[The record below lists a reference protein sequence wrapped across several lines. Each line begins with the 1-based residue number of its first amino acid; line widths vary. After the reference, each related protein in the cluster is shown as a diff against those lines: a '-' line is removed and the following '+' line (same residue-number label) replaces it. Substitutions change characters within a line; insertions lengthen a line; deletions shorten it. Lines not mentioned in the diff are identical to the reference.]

1 MRTQDAPDAQLSD
14 KRIAIIGYGSQ
25 GRAHALNL
33 RDDGRD
39 VLIGLRRG
47 GATWALAERDG
58 FKPRSVP
65 EAVAEADVVAM
76 LVPDMAQPRV
86 WQEEV
91 APNLRAR
98 AMLLFAHGFAI
109 HYGRITPPREVDVTL
124 IAPKA
129 PGRLVRRTYAEGH
142 GVPCLLAIHQDA
154 TGHARDRALGY
165 ARGIGGT
172 RAAVLET
179 TFAEETETD
188 LFGEQAV
195 LCGGVTELIAAAFE
209 TLTGAGYQPE
219 VAYFECLHELKLIVD
234 LLYEGGFAKMH
245 RFVSETAKY
254 GDLSRG
260 PRVVDEHV
268 RETMRTLLEEIR
280 SGAFASEWIL
290 EDQAGR
296 PRYSRL
302 LARDLAHP
310 IERVG
315 AKLRERMS
323 WLAES
328 DRESATA
335 SASTNRST
343 PEHGASATHSGRGQA
358 MADAK
363 R

>member
-1 MRTQDAPDAQLSD
+1 MRTQDAAEPHSSD

-33 RDDGRD
+33 RDDGRE
-39 VLIGLRRG
+39 VLVGLRPG

-58 FKPRSVP
+58 FKPRPVP
-65 EAVAEADVVAM
+65 DVAAEADVVAM
-76 LVPDMAQPRV
+76 LLPDMAQPHV
-86 WQEEV
+86 WQEEI
-91 APNLRAR
+91 APRIR
-98 AMLLFAHGFAI
+98 KGAMLLFAHGFAV
-109 HYGRITPPREVDVTL
+109 HYGRVVPPREVDVTL

-129 PGRLVRRTYAEGH
+129 PGRLVRRTYVEGH
-142 GVPCLLAIHQDA
+142 GVPCLVAVHQDA
-154 TGHARDRALGY
+154 TGRARDRALSY
-165 ARGIGGT
+165 AKGIGGT
-172 RAAVLET
+172 RAAVLDT

-195 LCGGVTELIAAAFE
+195 LCGGVTELVAAAFE
-209 TLTGAGYQPE
+209 TLTDAGYQPE
-219 VAYFECLHELKLIVD
+219 IAYFECLHELKLIVD

-260 PRVVDEHV
+260 PRVVDAHV

-323 WLAES
+323 WLAEG
-328 DRESATA
+328 DR
-335 SASTNRST
+335 
-343 PEHGASATHSGRGQA
+343 
-358 MADAK
+358 ADSEAK

>member
-1 MRTQDAPDAQLSD
+1 MRTQDASDAHSSD
-14 KRIAIIGYGSQ
+14 KRIAVIGYGSQ

-33 RDDGRD
+33 RDDGRE

-47 GATWALAERDG
+47 GATWTLAERDG
-58 FKPRSVP
+58 FKPREVP
-65 EAVAEADVVAM
+65 DAVAEADVVAM

-91 APNLRAR
+91 APRLRPR

-109 HYGRITPPREVDVTL
+109 HYGRITPPREIDVTL

-129 PGRLVRRTYAEGH
+129 PGRLVRRTYTEGH
-142 GVPCLLAIHQDA
+142 GVPCLLAVHQDA

-209 TLTGAGYQPE
+209 TLTSAGYQPE

-260 PRVVDEHV
+260 PRVVDGHV

-310 IERVG
+310 IERIG

-323 WLAES
+323 WLAEG
-328 DRESATA
+328 DRDGATTAPPAARSGPEIAGSATL
-335 SASTNRST
+335 
-343 PEHGASATHSGRGQA
+343 PGRGQP
-358 MADAK
+358 MAEAK

>member
-1 MRTQDAPDAQLSD
+1 MRTQNASDTASSFSD
-14 KRIAIIGYGSQ
+14 KRIAVVGYGSQ

-33 RDDGRD
+33 RDDGRE
-39 VLIGLRRG
+39 VLVGLRRG

-58 FKPRSVP
+58 FKPRSVT
-65 EAVAEADVVAM
+65 EAVADADIVAM

-91 APNLRAR
+91 APHLRQG

-129 PGRLVRRTYAEGH
+129 PGRLVRRTYTQGH
-142 GVPCLLAIHQDA
+142 GVPCLLAVHQDA

-195 LCGGVTELIAAAFE
+195 LCGGVTELVAAAFE
-209 TLTGAGYQPE
+209 TLTDAGYQPE
-219 VAYFECLHELKLIVD
+219 IAYFECLHELKLIVD

-260 PRVVDEHV
+260 PRIVDAHV
-268 RETMRTLLEEIR
+268 RETMRTVLEEIR

-302 LARDLAHP
+302 MARDLEHP
-310 IERVG
+310 IEKVG

-323 WLAES
+323 WLSEG
-328 DRESATA
+328 DRDGAAAGSGATSSAPA
-335 SASTNRST
+335 R
-343 PEHGASATHSGRGQA
+343 GAHLTEV
-358 MADAK
+358 K

>member
-1 MRTQDAPDAQLSD
+1 MSMSTNAVSSDKVASD
-14 KRIAIIGYGSQ
+14 KRIAIVGYGSQ

-33 RDDGRD
+33 RDDGRE
-39 VLIGLRRG
+39 VLVGLRRG
-47 GATWALAERDG
+47 GATWAVAERDG
-58 FKPRSVP
+58 FKPRPVS
-65 EAVAEADVVAM
+65 EAVADADVIAM
-76 LVPDMAQPRV
+76 LCPDMAQPRV

-91 APNLRAR
+91 APSVRKG

-109 HYGRITPPREVDVTL
+109 HYGRITPPRELDVTL

-142 GVPCLLAIHQDA
+142 GVPCLLAVHQDA

-195 LCGGVTELIAAAFE
+195 LCGGVTELVAAGFE
-209 TLTGAGYQPE
+209 TLTEAGYQPE
-219 VAYFECLHELKLIVD
+219 IAYFECLHELKLIVD

-245 RFVSETAKY
+245 RFVSETAKF

-260 PRVVDEHV
+260 PRIVDDHV
-268 RETMRTLLEEIR
+268 RQTMRTVLEEIR

-310 IERVG
+310 IEKVG

-323 WLAES
+323 WLSEG
-328 DRESATA
+328 DREESAA
-335 SASTNRST
+335 A
-343 PEHGASATHSGRGQA
+343 ATGRGQPE
-358 MADAK
+358 AK

>member
-1 MRTQDAPDAQLSD
+1 MSTDTASSD
-14 KRIAIIGYGSQ
+14 QRIAIVGYGSQ

-39 VLIGLRRG
+39 VLVGLRPG

-58 FKPRSVP
+58 FKPRLVSD
-65 EAVAEADVVAM
+65 AVAASDVVAM

-86 WQEEV
+86 WQEDV
-91 APNLRAR
+91 APHLRR
-98 AMLLFAHGFAI
+98 GGMLLFAHGFAI
-109 HYGRITPPREVDVTL
+109 HYGRITPPREIDVTL

-129 PGRLVRRTYAEGH
+129 PGRLVRRTYTEGH
-142 GVPCLLAIHQDA
+142 GVPCLLAVHQDA
-154 TGHARDRALGY
+154 TGHAHDRALGY
-165 ARGIGGT
+165 AHGIGGT

-195 LCGGVTELIAAAFE
+195 LCGGVTELVAAAFE
-209 TLTGAGYQPE
+209 TLTDAGYQPE

-260 PRVVDEHV
+260 PRIVDAHV
-268 RETMRTLLEEIR
+268 RETMRTVLEEIR

-323 WLAES
+323 WLSEG
-328 DRESATA
+328 DRDGA
-335 SASTNRST
+335 SAAPTAVRST
-343 PEHGASATHSGRGQA
+343 PGDGAGASSAARGHLTEV
-358 MADAK
+358 K

>member
-1 MRTQDAPDAQLSD
+1 
-14 KRIAIIGYGSQ
+14 
-25 GRAHALNL
+25 
-33 RDDGRD
+33 
-39 VLIGLRRG
+39 
-47 GATWALAERDG
+47 
-58 FKPRSVP
+58 
-65 EAVAEADVVAM
+65 
-76 LVPDMAQPRV
+76 
-86 WQEEV
+86 
-91 APNLRAR
+91 
-98 AMLLFAHGFAI
+98 
-109 HYGRITPPREVDVTL
+109 
-124 IAPKA
+124 
-129 PGRLVRRTYAEGH
+129 PGRLVRRTYTEGH

-195 LCGGVTELIAAAFE
+195 LCGGVTELVAAAFE
-209 TLTGAGYQPE
+209 TLTDAGYQPE
-219 VAYFECLHELKLIVD
+219 IAYFECLHELKLIVD

-245 RFVSETAKY
+245 RYVSETAKY

-260 PRVVDEHV
+260 PRVVDAHV
-268 RETMRTLLEEIR
+268 RETMVTLLEEIR

-323 WLAES
+323 WLAEG
-328 DRESATA
+328 DRENEGGSPT
-335 SASTNRST
+335 RSQ
-343 PEHGASATHSGRGQA
+343 HQDGASAAGRGHA
-358 MADAK
+358 TEAK

>member
-1 MRTQDAPDAQLSD
+1 MIIMRTQDASDTASSSD
-14 KRIAIIGYGSQ
+14 KRIAILGYGSQ

-33 RDDGRD
+33 RDDGRE
-39 VLIGLRRG
+39 VLVGLRRG
-47 GATWALAERDG
+47 GPTWTLAERDG
-58 FKPRSVP
+58 FKPRTVGD
-65 EAVAEADVVAM
+65 AVANADVVAM

-91 APNLRAR
+91 APHLPRG

-109 HYGRITPPREVDVTL
+109 HYGRIAPPREVDVTL

-142 GVPCLLAIHQDA
+142 GVPCLLAVHQDA
-154 TGHARDRALGY
+154 SGKARDRALAY

-172 RAAVLET
+172 RAAILDT

-209 TLTGAGYQPE
+209 TLTDAGYQPE
-219 VAYFECLHELKLIVD
+219 VAYFECMHELKLIVD

-245 RFVSETAKY
+245 RFVSETAKF

-260 PRVVDEHV
+260 PRIVDGHV
-268 RETMRTLLEEIR
+268 RETMRTVLEEIR

-323 WLAES
+323 WLAEG
-328 DRESATA
+328 DREEGTAQARGPHQDGTSPAT
-335 SASTNRST
+335 
-343 PEHGASATHSGRGQA
+343 GRVQHR
-358 MADAK
+358 DEAK